1 LKYNNRAE
9 DETFSISYRGG
20 DDQYLP
26 TFGLSLIE
34 GRNLLP
40 SDTANAFL
48 VNETFVKKLGL
59 KSNDDI
65 LGVTISAGNEMSGRV
80 VGVIED
86 FHEQSFHEEIGAVF
100 ISSNR
105 DRYHFY
111 AVKIDAMNI
120 SSTLA
125 SLNKAWSEMYPDKI
139 YEYAFLD
146 EQIAAFYKAEDTMM
160 NLIQAF
166 LYIAI
171 FIGCVGLYGLVSY
184 MTTQKT
190 KEIGIRKVLGGSIF
204 HVLWMFIKEFFQL
217 IIIAFVLA
225 APLGWMLMNKWL
237 QDFKYKVGIGAW
249 IYLLAV
255 SITAVIVL
263 LTVGYKSFKAAS
275 VNPVKALRSE

>member
-1 LKYNNRAE
+1 
-9 DETFSISYRGG
+9 
-20 DDQYLP
+20 
-26 TFGLSLIE
+26 
-34 GRNLLP
+34 
-40 SDTANAFL
+40 L

-111 AVKIDAMNI
+111 AVKVDAMNI

-160 NLIQAF
+160 NLSRRSYISQF
-166 LYIAI
+166 LS
-171 FIGCVGLYGLVSY
+171 G
-184 MTTQKT
+184 
-190 KEIGIRKVLGGSIF
+190 VLGYT
-204 HVLWMFIKEFFQL
+204 
-217 IIIAFVLA
+217 
-225 APLGWMLMNKWL
+225 GWCR
-237 QDFKYKVGIGAW
+237 
-249 IYLLAV
+249 
-255 SITAVIVL
+255 T
-263 LTVGYKSFKAAS
+263 
-275 VNPVKALRSE
+275 